1 MAETFHAIETTLH
14 VIATGIDAF
23 ATGFHMITTGFL
35 RARQDCV
42 RAQPDSC
49 VRNKILCV
57 HKRISCIRSVTG
69 VRGCPK
75 TGESFYFGPMSYL
88 DDHLLDGE
96 RIVYRAR
103 LHWTIF
109 LKAIIVVLLGIALGI
124 VLYIYEP
131 NYWYIGAALAGLGL
145 LLAIP
150 PFIRYTST
158 EYAVTNKRLL
168 SKVGFVERESD
179 ETLLSKVE
187 AVAVDQ
193 GIVGRML
200 NFGTLTITG
209 TGGTEEAFP
218 RIAAPLE
225 FRRQIQGQVVALEER
240 RGFAPSAPPAN
251 APEASRV
258 ERECPY
264 CAERI
269 LARARVCKH
278 CGREV
283 EPVSG

>member
-1 MAETFHAIETTLH
+1 
-14 VIATGIDAF
+14 
-23 ATGFHMITTGFL
+23 
-35 RARQDCV
+35 
-42 RAQPDSC
+42 
-49 VRNKILCV
+49 
-57 HKRISCIRSVTG
+57 
-69 VRGCPK
+69 
-75 TGESFYFGPMSYL
+75 MSYL

-124 VLYIYEP
+124 VLYLYEP
-131 NYWYIGAALAGLGL
+131 GYWYIGAALAGVGL

-179 ETLLSKVE
+179 ETLLSKIE

-193 GIVGRML
+193 GILARML
-200 NFGTLTITG
+200 GFGTLTITG
-209 TGGTEEAFP
+209 TGGTDEAFP
-218 RIAAPLE
+218 RISNPLE
-225 FRRQIQGQVVALEER
+225 FRRQIQSQVVALEER
-240 RGFAPSAPPAN
+240 RGQGASIPSGNPGDAN
-251 APEASRV
+251 RV

-283 EPVSG
+283 VPVSE